1 MAYHMGPSGS
11 VQAPRFGTTNTSH
24 DRSGIAQ
31 ATTAN
36 DEDTVHGHH
45 NRNTSPGSSRSASVD
60 YSRLS
65 PGAGEANTHAS
76 ESPGLPDKPR
86 MRISKACT
94 PCRKVKLK
102 CNGGNP
108 CGRCLALSLPIDECT
123 YPPSLRGKTRRKK
136 AEIEAER
143 QAKQSN
149 GSGLSKSARYSNAS
163 AGPGPSTSTH
173 TVNHRHVNDIP
184 RSSRGQDTT
193 KWDDGWT
200 MRQMKEDFAKW
211 KHDEELVNTGPR
223 NANLWHNPIEAI
235 GSVPSSSRNPTQQ
248 ATTSRT
254 NNQHFISPSSLTLG
268 LETDTIPDRYTTL
281 PFPGDAHNPLGVLAE
296 ASASAD
302 NAGGKDVPS
311 PSPFQPTGGPG
322 SRPAS
327 EAGKG
332 DDRESRGYYVP
343 LERVLK
349 NDAPH
354 IMALIS
360 VHEYVP
366 IIITIRFEQVR
377 MLIVQS

>member
-1 MAYHMGPSGS
+1 MSYHIGPSGS
-11 VQAPRFGTTNTSH
+11 AQSARLGTTNTSH
-24 DRSGIAQ
+24 DRSDIAW
-31 ATTAN
+31 TAVN
-36 DEDTVHGHH
+36 DEDTTHGHH
-45 NRNTSPGSSRSASVD
+45 DRNASPGSSRSASVD
-60 YSRLS
+60 FSRLS
-65 PGAGEANTHAS
+65 PGAAHADAS
-76 ESPGLPDKPR
+76 ESPGLLDKPR

-108 CGRCLALSLPIDECT
+108 CGRCSILSLPVDECT

-143 QAKQSN
+143 RAKQAN
-149 GSGLSKSARYSNAS
+149 GSGPPKSGRYSNAATG
-163 AGPGPSTSTH
+163 AGPSSSTLAK
-173 TVNHRHVNDIP
+173 HRHNDNGP
-184 RSSRGQDTT
+184 RSSRGQDAT

-223 NANLWHNPIEAI
+223 NANLWHNPIEPR
-235 GSVPSSSRNPTQQ
+235 GSVSSSSRYPAQH
-248 ATTSRT
+248 TTSSST
-254 NNQHFISPSSLTLG
+254 NQHFISPSSLTLG
-268 LETDTIPDRYTTL
+268 LDTDTIPDRYTTL

-302 NAGGKDVPS
+302 NAGTKDVPS

-327 EAGKG
+327 ENGDG
-332 DDRESRGYYVP
+332 DDRESHGYYVP

-349 NDAPH
+349 KDAPH
-354 IMALIS
+354 IMSLIS
-360 VHEYVP
+360 VHE
-366 IIITIRFEQVR
+366 
-377 MLIVQS
+377 